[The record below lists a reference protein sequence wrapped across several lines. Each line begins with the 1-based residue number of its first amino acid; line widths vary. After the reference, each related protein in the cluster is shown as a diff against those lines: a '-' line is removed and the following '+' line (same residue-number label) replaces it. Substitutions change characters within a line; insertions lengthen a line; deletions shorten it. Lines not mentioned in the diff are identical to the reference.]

1 MSSYHRGVEAL
12 EWTGFNDDAVKMAG
26 HWFKV
31 EDQQIQEANSHRF
44 VYGVTEDVWSINSDG
59 RMQYRKGVT
68 QVNHRGAQWV
78 RTDNKNWKES
88 VGNYDRTQMI
98 AFDEEDY
105 IFYREGIE
113 PNRMQ
118 GRIWSPIKG
127 RMKSGRLGHGQVLWG
142 INQQNKVT
150 VIYLKGD
157 LPECQWQ

>member
-1 MSSYHRGVEAL
+1 MTVYHRGVEAL
-12 EWTGFNDDAVKMAG
+12 EWTGFNDEAVKMAG

-31 EDQQIQEANSHRF
+31 EDQNAEANNHRF
-44 VYGVTEDVWSINSDG
+44 VYGVSEDVWSVNADG
-59 RMQYRKGVT
+59 KMLYRTGVT
-68 QVNHRGAQWV
+68 QENHKGAEWV
-78 RTDNKNWKES
+78 RTDNKIWKEA

-98 AFDEEDY
+98 AFDDEDY

-113 PNRMQ
+113 PNHMQ

-127 RMKSGRLGHGQVLWG
+127 RMKCGRLGHGQVLWG
-142 INQQNKVT
+142 INQQGKVC